1 MAGSAHPGDKLNV
14 FISYSRADLAFADQL
29 YAALG
34 AFNFELSVDRHSIP
48 GGDEWEKRLG
58 ALIRDTGTVV
68 FVLSPSS
75 AVSKF
80 CRWEVE
86 EAGRLNKRILPV
98 LCRPLDGVSP
108 PPQLASR
115 NYIYLYAEPELPGS
129 GFGVGLAELVKAL
142 NTDLDWLREHTDYL
156 RQANNW
162 DEGSRPAN
170 RLLSGG
176 DIDEAKA
183 WVARRPKNAPE
194 PTPLQLDFIKASEAE
209 EARRQNAEVERL
221 REVAEIE
228 RKAKEALQLQ
238 LDRANRAL
246 ADAINNDLVFGG
258 GGRWAPRTCNALWRL
273 AVADEA
279 VKGEYVA
286 ILAGSSGEM
295 ARAAPGFAQ
304 ISRALG
310 LLRPSPDEAERLV
323 AAAISA
329 QSTSKGFRRDE
340 FVAAEIGALAPK
352 LTDPQAGQALN
363 KVLNEIGKTTDHFA
377 LRALAEAIRALPLKL
392 TDAQA
397 SQALEPVLKQIDQT
411 TNANA
416 VQALAEAIQALP
428 LKLTDAQASKAVNP
442 VLKKIG
448 ETYDPDALRT
458 LAQAINALPVK
469 LTDTQAGPA
478 LDKVLNE
485 IGETRNEFAL
495 HALAQAIKALA
506 PKLTTEQASQAL
518 DKILDRFGKTDN
530 AYALRALAR
539 VIQALAPWLTDA
551 QADEALDLVL
561 KQIGQTTNPNALP
574 ALAETIQALA
584 PKLTSARAGEAL
596 DPVLKQIGRTT
607 NVGTLQAFA
616 EVIQALAP
624 KLTGT
629 QASQALTPIL
639 QRFRKT
645 DSPHALA
652 AFARVIQ
659 ALPVKLAD
667 AQAGRALFRVLD
679 KIRQTTD
686 AFDVLGPL
694 AQAIWALSAKFTEAQ
709 ARRALFRVLDEI
721 GQTTDPSAPLALAQA
736 IPTLAAKLTDAQ
748 ARQALDPILTR
759 IGGIDFGYALEALA
773 QAFQT
778 LAPKLTPEQAH
789 KASDRAK
796 TLLAWAA
803 SDKEAAE
810 WARALV
816 TLLDRAG
823 DPDKTNKLVAMMMS
837 PRSSL
842 ANSRQPTGRSC
853 EPAQYRAGG
862 RSDRS
867 HRQRDRR
874 RVMGPYRCNL
884 FLSRRIRRG

>member
-34 AFNFELSVDRHSIP
+34 AFNFELSIDRHSIP

-279 VKGEYVA
+279 VKGEL

-310 LLRPSPDEAERLV
+310 LLRPSPTEAERLV

-329 QSTSKGFRRDE
+329 QSIK
-340 FVAAEIGALAPK
+340 I
-352 LTDPQAGQALN
+352 TDDLLN
-363 KVLNEIGKTTDHFA
+363 C
-377 LRALAEAIRALPLKL
+377 
-392 TDAQA
+392 
-397 SQALEPVLKQIDQT
+397 
-411 TNANA
+411 
-416 VQALAEAIQALP
+416 
-428 LKLTDAQASKAVNP
+428 
-442 VLKKIG
+442 
-448 ETYDPDALRT
+448 
-458 LAQAINALPVK
+458 
-469 LTDTQAGPA
+469 
-478 LDKVLNE
+478 
-485 IGETRNEFAL
+485 
-495 HALAQAIKALA
+495 
-506 PKLTTEQASQAL
+506 
-518 DKILDRFGKTDN
+518 
-530 AYALRALAR
+530 
-539 VIQALAPWLTDA
+539 
-551 QADEALDLVL
+551 
-561 KQIGQTTNPNALP
+561 
-574 ALAETIQALA
+574 
-584 PKLTSARAGEAL
+584 
-596 DPVLKQIGRTT
+596 
-607 NVGTLQAFA
+607 
-616 EVIQALAP
+616 
-624 KLTGT
+624 
-629 QASQALTPIL
+629 
-639 QRFRKT
+639 
-645 DSPHALA
+645 SP
-652 AFARVIQ
+652 
-659 ALPVKLAD
+659 
-667 AQAGRALFRVLD
+667 
-679 KIRQTTD
+679 
-686 AFDVLGPL
+686 
-694 AQAIWALSAKFTEAQ
+694 
-709 ARRALFRVLDEI
+709 
-721 GQTTDPSAPLALAQA
+721 
-736 IPTLAAKLTDAQ
+736 
-748 ARQALDPILTR
+748 
-759 IGGIDFGYALEALA
+759 
-773 QAFQT
+773 
-778 LAPKLTPEQAH
+778 
-789 KASDRAK
+789 
-796 TLLAWAA
+796 
-803 SDKEAAE
+803 
-810 WARALV
+810 
-816 TLLDRAG
+816 
-823 DPDKTNKLVAMMMS
+823 
-837 PRSSL
+837 
-842 ANSRQPTGRSC
+842 
-853 EPAQYRAGG
+853 
-862 RSDRS
+862 
-867 HRQRDRR
+867 
-874 RVMGPYRCNL
+874 
-884 FLSRRIRRG
+884 